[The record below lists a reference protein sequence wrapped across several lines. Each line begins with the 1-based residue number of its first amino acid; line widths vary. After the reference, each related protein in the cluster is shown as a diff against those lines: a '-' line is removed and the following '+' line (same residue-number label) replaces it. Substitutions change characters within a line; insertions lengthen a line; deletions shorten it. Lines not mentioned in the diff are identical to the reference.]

1 MKETVIIIVSL
12 ALVFTPSFIFKNF
25 LDRTGRDVLNI
36 LDSMKEDIKNDM
48 VPNDEKAEALKE
60 TFLEKE
66 KSWIMIVN
74 HEILNEI
81 EDGIEECVFYY
92 NYSEKAEFLSACGRL
107 KNHIED
113 LKKREEISVVNIF

>member
-1 MKETVIIIVSL
+1 MKEAVIIIVSL
-12 ALVFTPSFIFKNF
+12 ALVFIPNFILKNF
-25 LDRTGRDVLNI
+25 LDRTGKDVLNI
-36 LDSMKEDIKNDM
+36 LETMKEDIKNDM
-48 VPNDEKAEALKE
+48 MPNEEKSKVLKE

-66 KSWIMIVN
+66 KSWIMIVH
-74 HEILNEI
+74 HEILDEI
-81 EDGIEECVFYY
+81 EDGIEECIFYY